1 MRIGII
7 DKQACNITLADA
19 SEDLH
24 IASPSNEAHQLGPV
38 LMPDWAIL
46 PTLDMMTDVLQHL
59 VSLGVGLQYQADN
72 VDGYLAGMLTVAY
85 HATRSALVV

>member
-1 MRIGII
+1 MANGPRVG
-7 DKQACNITLADA
+7 A

-24 IASPSNEAHQLGPV
+24 IASPSNEAHQLEPV

-59 VSLGVGLQYQADN
+59 VSLGVGVYSTKQIMGTIILQEC
-72 VDGYLAGMLTVAY
+72 
-85 HATRSALVV
+85 